1 MISENSSSKGA
12 RRARG
17 RKLAQSFYRRADAL
31 TLARELLGKRLVV
44 PDAPTGARVS
54 GRIVETEAYMG
65 PEDKAA
71 HSYANRRTP
80 RTETMFAAGGVA
92 YVYFIYGM
100 YYQFNV
106 VASRAEIPQAVL
118 LRALEPEEGLE
129 WMRRRRPVRRDLDL
143 TNGPGKLC
151 VALGLDRSFNGTD
164 LRGERVWIEDA
175 GVKIAPDEIA
185 AGARIGIDYA
195 AEYAAMPWRFWV
207 RDNPYVSRKA

>member
-1 MISENSSSKGA
+1 MTSENSSNKGV

-17 RKLAQSFYRRADAL
+17 RKLARDFYTQPDARAV
-31 TLARELLGKRLVV
+31 ARALLGKRLVV
-44 PDAPTGARVS
+44 PAPDGARVS
-54 GRIVETEAYMG
+54 GRIVETEAYLG
-65 PEDKAA
+65 PEDKASHA
-71 HSYANRRTP
+71 YANRRTP
-80 RTETMFAAGGVA
+80 RTETMFAEGGVA

-106 VASRAEIPQAVL
+106 VTNEAETPHAVL
-118 LRALEPEEGLE
+118 VRALEPEEGVE

-151 VALGLDRSFNGTD
+151 IALGLDRSFNNAD
-164 LRGERVWIEDA
+164 LRGGRVWIEDA
-175 GVKIAPDEIA
+175 GWKIEPHQVS

-195 AEYAAMPWRFWV
+195 AEFAGMPWRFWV

>member
-1 MISENSSSKGA
+1 MTSENSSSKAA
-12 RRARG
+12 RRTRG
-17 RKLAQSFYRRADAL
+17 RKLAHSFYRRADAL

-44 PDAPTGARVS
+44 PASPTGARVS

-106 VASRAEIPQAVL
+106 VASQAEIPQAVL
-118 LRALEPEEGLE
+118 VRALEPEEGVE

-151 VALGLDRSFNGTD
+151 MALGLDRSFNGAD

-175 GVKIAPDEIA
+175 GATISPDEIA

>member
-12 RRARG
+12 RRTRG
-17 RKLAQSFYRRADAL
+17 RKLAQSFYTRRDAL
-31 TLARELLGKRLVV
+31 TVARELLGKRLVV
-44 PDAPTGARVS
+44 PAPDGRRVA

-71 HSYANRRTP
+71 HSYANRRTA

-106 VASRAEIPQAVL
+106 VTNEAETPHAILV
-118 LRALEPEEGLE
+118 RALEPEEGLE
-129 WMRRRRPVRRDLDL
+129 WMRQRRPGRRDRDL
-143 TNGPGKLC
+143 TSGPGKLC
-151 VALGLDRSFNGTD
+151 IALGLDRSFNGAD
-164 LRGERVWIEDA
+164 LRGGRVWSEDA
-175 GVKIAPDEIA
+175 GEEIPPSKIAS
-185 AGARIGIDYA
+185 GTRIGIDYA
-195 AEYAAMPWRFWV
+195 AEFAAKPWRFWV